1 MKKRKTIKYK
11 SDSIHNYQF
20 GGLNLPFLK
29 EYDDINKKWGA
40 AWRNN
45 PWSLINSTVK
55 EGNWIAEKG
64 TDGYSAY
71 TDPNSPFFDIKRFQ
85 TTADKDTP
93 ILTGPAAGTIIPAGS
108 TIYNQNY
115 YQSQYNHS
123 SPNHADYVTKLKEDI
138 KSDTTK
144 FPTLSKEDSFKNHA
158 GGIFAGLNYLNAY
171 KEEAPI
177 YLNEGDQGVMYGKY
191 GANLLYAQVGNHI
204 PPTMGVSGPEGS
216 RIIPAAPI
224 APITAQYQQNE
235 PIDIVQYLSS
245 KGYQFP
251 QNFKVIS
258 SDEQKALVD
267 AYVKD
272 YRIKLEKEN
281 AGKSGQLYKQI
292 NTPLAAE
299 VITTKGDVSAEQDAW
314 YAEQKRLGRYGTIQ
328 YFNGNAIKI
337 EDDPGYKA
345 KTKGTLKT
353 SIKKGLAKDI
363 YNKEEGGNVNLT
375 GYTQGTPTANNP
387 MNIIP
392 SGNTTMQNVD
402 KDLVMIVKDGPHKGT
417 INRVRKGE
425 TPRQFGDNTSIIELP
440 VDGIQEEPMIA
451 QFGKNVPKDNKIVAQ
466 PYWKQASTK
475 GTDAYGLSLLQN
487 NQEPPIVANTTP
499 APVAPTETSSR
510 PDDIRLKVMINS
522 KNVISKPSD
531 PYEYKSVDGQWQT
544 RKRGVGKWITVTDPA
559 MTSEIDNY
567 FIDQSNGLEIEEGTL
582 GRSSSKKI
590 TKAAVTPS
598 AQDMINE
605 FNSASSIYT
614 STSPLA
620 LEDSAPL
627 ISSQKGRVN
636 RGSAFIRDN
645 QNLTTLE
652 NTQLES
658 STNVD
663 TTMQKYIKNA
673 ENNSKK
679 YLEEILSIEKDEW
692 LSPRNKEIKIKTLKD
707 KLLKTEQDIQR
718 FQKASVAELAKQKS
732 KNENILSKR
741 ASLAEIEK
749 EKMKKEAEFK
759 MNTIKG
765 YNDYITKIGSTLD
778 NYDKFGGEDKDGY
791 KPLNQEG
798 DRILKSNKGQYKLKL
813 KGKIVDKVFNSK
825 EEVLAEIKKR
835 TASVNTKY
843 GNSRTYTPTYSNGGI
858 IPLYEYGGLVS
869 NEHSYPVDPVKEEF
883 TELQAEKGENAYLP
897 DGTIVDVKATEKH
910 KNMDRDDITDILPAD
925 SYVFSD
931 TDKMKINL
939 DTSFGGVKVK
949 DMKLGKSVFEYK
961 ENQITTG
968 PKDIMFSDI
977 FNGKEELTPAEIAN
991 NIKKKFELRDN
1002 KHNFLT
1008 QTSNERNREQRILYL
1023 DVLKAFSEY
1032 KKPKSKREPMAQYGM
1047 QLPSMNVGLPN
1058 MYNQET
1064 NNGVDGMLG
1073 YNTNS
1078 FDPYKK
1084 MDNNIK
1090 SMYNISSAVDPKLYA
1105 DGGEVEHAQLGKLL
1119 RYTSPVFFLG
1129 SELMGNNA
1137 RKKQQ
1142 KENDILSREA
1152 QGYRDTLQQGVDR
1165 AGGIGVGTNL
1175 ATYAAALNVPDF
1187 KYNDLSGQYA
1197 TMQDSFERQKNMLN
1211 SQLYTG
1217 NNLGSASSL
1226 ARYTNPSNM
1235 GSYLAAAEAQ
1245 NRQFGA
1251 DLSMKM
1257 VDLENRRAGT
1267 LSSIQNSGYQNYI
1280 DTINN
1285 KKSQL
1290 YNANVTGLGN
1300 VGRAA
1305 QEATYN
1311 TANTKYVL
1319 GNEKM
1324 AYDAYLKEK
1333 AQAAKDKVI
1342 SEWEGSLDAAG
1353 QIGITALTGGFGA
1366 LGGTG
1371 GSANADGVDLGAT
1384 QKTNMYNQIQGMRPS
1399 NSIYNYTQNIEPLS
1413 LLSRNQINSGVTYRN
1428 DLYGAIPDPR
1438 LNSILPYLPS
1448 RGLNPLSSIRIKG
1461 N

>member
-11 SDSIHNYQF
+11 SDSPYNYQF
-20 GGLNLPFLK
+20 GGIASFDVFNNLNKQWNNFWKGGDYFSPGKPPAVGATPNGYLDPNAMLHNTVYNNNKTLASYTNAYNAVKNHTGYKGDDKIAAYDFYTNQKDTIYKDKLDSFGK
-29 EYDDINKKWGA
+29 YKTNQELFDTGSVKVGYDANNNPYQYTLDNDGNEVPWTKIDRPEGYDDYYNFDANKQWNIDKSKYES
-40 AWRNN
+40 NKET
-45 PWSLINSTVK
+45 LINSKK
-55 EGNWIAEKG
+55 ELGNAF
-64 TDGYSAY
+64 T
-71 TDPNSPFFDIKRFQ
+71 N
-85 TTADKDTP
+85 TA
-93 ILTGPAAGTIIPAGS
+93 TG
-108 TIYNQNY
+108 
-115 YQSQYNHS
+115 
-123 SPNHADYVTKLKEDI
+123 I
-138 KSDTTK
+138 KS
-144 FPTLSKEDSFKNHA
+144 
-158 GGIFAGLNYLNAY
+158 GLDYLNAY

-191 GANLLYAQVGNHI
+191 GANTLYSQG
-204 PPTMGVSGPEGS
+204 
-216 RIIPAAPI
+216 
-224 APITAQYQQNE
+224 
-235 PIDIVQYLSS
+235 
-245 KGYQFP
+245 
-251 QNFKVIS
+251 
-258 SDEQKALVD
+258 
-267 AYVKD
+267 
-272 YRIKLEKEN
+272 
-281 AGKSGQLYKQI
+281 
-292 NTPLAAE
+292 
-299 VITTKGDVSAEQDAW
+299 GD
-314 YAEQKRLGRYGTIQ
+314 
-328 YFNGNAIKI
+328 
-337 EDDPGYKA
+337 
-345 KTKGTLKT
+345 
-353 SIKKGLAKDI
+353 
-363 YNKEEGGNVNLT
+363 VNLT
-375 GYTQGTPTANNP
+375 GYTQGTPTAKNP

-392 SGNTTMQNVD
+392 SGNTQMNNVTD
-402 KDLVMIVKDGPHKGT
+402 DLVMIVKDGPHKGT
-417 INRVRKGE
+417 LTRVRKGE

-440 VDGIQEEPMIA
+440 VNGVQEEPMIA

-466 PYWKQASTK
+466 PYWKQVLTK

-544 RKRGVGKWITVTDPA
+544 RKRGVGKWITITDPA

-590 TKAAVTPS
+590 TKATVTPS

-614 STSPLA
+614 PTSPLA

-636 RGSAFIRDN
+636 RGSAFSPSTAPVQFQGGAREVQSDSPGFFN
-645 QNLTTLE
+645 NNLFKV
-652 NTQLES
+652 NS
-658 STNVD
+658 VD
-663 TTMQKYIKNA
+663 FDILPEEGAK
-673 ENNSKK
+673 EKK
-679 YLEEILSIEKDEW
+679 LTEILSGIDTK
-692 LSPRNKEIKIKTLKD
+692 RNA
-707 KLLKTEQDIQR
+707 LKT
-718 FQKASVAELAKQKS
+718 KASALAKQIQS
-732 KNENILSKR
+732 KVVEGYGGADWNLDWRLELEEELSKVNNEIK
-741 ASLAEIEK
+741 SLDTSYDNFKNKPSTRKKWK
-749 EKMKKEAEFK
+749 EK
-759 MNTIKG
+759 
-765 YNDYITKIGSTLD
+765 
-778 NYDKFGGEDKDGY
+778 DGKRWG
-791 KPLNQEG
+791 KP
-798 DRILKSNKGQYKLKL
+798 
-813 KGKIVDKVFNSK
+813 
-825 EEVLAEIKKR
+825 
-835 TASVNTKY
+835 VNAAA
-843 GNSRTYTPTYSNGGI
+843 SRTLNTLG
-858 IPLYEYGGLVS
+858 LYEYGGLVS

-1064 NNGVDGMLG
+1064 NNGVDGVLG

-1119 RYTSPVFFLG
+1119 RYTNPVFFLG

-1413 LLSRNQINSGVTYRN
+1413 LLSRNQINPGVTYRN